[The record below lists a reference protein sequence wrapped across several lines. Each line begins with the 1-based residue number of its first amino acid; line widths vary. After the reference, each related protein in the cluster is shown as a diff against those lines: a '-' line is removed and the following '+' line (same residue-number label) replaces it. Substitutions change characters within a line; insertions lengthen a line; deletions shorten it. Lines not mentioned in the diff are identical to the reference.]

1 MTLRV
6 LSVHPNQVRERCIL
20 QRKCTGDC
28 LLWHIG
34 MHALKDI
41 FCGQEHTLRATCC
54 SCPPSLSRPNLIL
67 LGHVWRSS
75 DKLLRCLKVSR
86 HPQQSA
92 VSAQDTITRT
102 HREKYETHR
111 QTSRQADSKGQ
122 LESGRNLTK
131 KVSRCAPTQTS
142 TTNPPLSLRHRCC
155 GCERLKRCR
164 RLRKKAT
171 RCVLR

>member
-111 QTSRQADSKGQ
+111 QTSRQADK
-122 LESGRNLTK
+122 
-131 KVSRCAPTQTS
+131 QTS
-142 TTNPPLSLRHRCC
+142 RQQRPAGKRPKSHQESLTLCAHTNKHN
-155 GCERLKRCR
+155 
-164 RLRKKAT
+164 
-171 RCVLR
+171 